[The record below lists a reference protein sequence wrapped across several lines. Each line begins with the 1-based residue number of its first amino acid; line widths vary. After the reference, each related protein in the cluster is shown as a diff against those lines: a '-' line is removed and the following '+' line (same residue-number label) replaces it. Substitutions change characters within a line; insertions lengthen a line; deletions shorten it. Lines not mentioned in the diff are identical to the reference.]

1 MEDKKTNITDFLNYI
16 NRYHVVSARLLSRLE
31 KSEGFLYNQLA
42 NEYIDDITE
51 IDNLLLQYRNFGKKS
66 LIEFRELREEYLQ
79 YLHSRTSTELS
90 REEYSVK
97 LRSDILKTLKTITDE
112 RNFVEKALLEK
123 FYRDGIA
130 LVKEKNEMT

>member
-79 YLHSRTSTELS
+79 YLHSRTSTELL

-97 LRSDILKTLKTITDE
+97 LRSDILKTLKTITNE